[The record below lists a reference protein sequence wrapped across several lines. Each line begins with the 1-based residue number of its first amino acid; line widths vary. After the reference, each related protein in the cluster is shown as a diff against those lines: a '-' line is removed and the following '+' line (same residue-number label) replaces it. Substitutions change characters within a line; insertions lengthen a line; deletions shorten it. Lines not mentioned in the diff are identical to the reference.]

1 MAYAGLPIKAVGD
14 TITKPN
20 WDTIKANFEATGV
33 AIVTAKGD
41 VPVATG
47 AQVLARLEV
56 GADDSRL
63 EADSGEATGLVW
75 QIVPSCRV
83 YNDAAIDPATSTWVS
98 LTFNAEVWDTNTM
111 HSTVTNPGRLT
122 VPTDGDGIY
131 SIFGNALFDTSAV
144 GGDTRYY
151 GIRVLLGGATVIAQH
166 GPADHG
172 MDTHDMALFI
182 NAQYS
187 LAATNYVEL
196 QVFTTWDLD
205 ILASGNI
212 SPEFGATWLRR
223 AP

>member
-41 VPVATG
+41 IPVATG
-47 AQVLARLEV
+47 AQVLARLGV
-56 GADDSRL
+56 GADDSRM
-63 EADSGEATGLVW
+63 ETDSGEATGLIW

-83 YNDAAIDPATSTWVS
+83 YNNAAIDPATSAWVT
-98 LTFNAEVWDTNTM
+98 LTFNAERWDTNGM
-111 HSTVTNPGRLT
+111 HSTITNPGRLT
-122 VPTDGDGIY
+122 VPAGGDGIY
-131 SIFGNALFDTSAV
+131 TIFGNALFDTSAV
-144 GGDTRYY
+144 GGNTRYY
-151 GIRVLLGGATVIAQH
+151 GIRVRLGGATVIAQH
-166 GPADHG
+166 GPAEYT
-172 MDTHDMALFI
+172 MNTHDMALAI

-205 ILASGNI
+205 ILVSGNI
-212 SPEFGATWLRR
+212 SPEFGATLLRR